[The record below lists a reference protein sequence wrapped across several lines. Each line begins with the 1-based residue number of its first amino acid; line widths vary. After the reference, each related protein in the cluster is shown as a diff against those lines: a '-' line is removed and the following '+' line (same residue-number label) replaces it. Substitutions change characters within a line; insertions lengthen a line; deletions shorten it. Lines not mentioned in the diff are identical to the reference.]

1 MALYQNQGHP
11 MAGPQ
16 AAFPAADVVKN
27 ATDASFMKDVMEA
40 SKTTPVIVDF
50 WAPWCQPC
58 LQLAPGLEAA
68 VKAQSGKVKLVKIN
82 IDENPAYAG
91 QLGVRSIPNVWV
103 FDKGRPM
110 QGFTGAIPASQIK
123 MFVEQVANGG
133 GGEALEEADPAA
145 EIEQV
150 LGEAQG
156 LLDQHDPVG
165 AMQLFAVVLQAD
177 PENLKAM
184 AGMARCYLSVGQADR
199 AKQLLEM
206 APADKADAPELAGVK
221 AALDLAED
229 APAGADPAKLAA
241 QLAANAK
248 DQAARFDL
256 ARTLAARGDLS
267 GAVQHLIESIR
278 IDREWNEQA
287 ARKHLLKV
295 FDAAGQTSELT
306 KAGRR
311 QLSAVWLS

>member
-1 MALYQNQGHP
+1 

-16 AAFPAADVVKN
+16 AASPAGDVIKN

-68 VKAQSGKVKLVKIN
+68 VKAQNGKVKLVKIN
-82 IDENPAYAG
+82 IDDNPAYAG

-103 FDKGRPM
+103 FDKGRPF
-110 QGFTGAIPASQIK
+110 QGFTGAIPASQLK
-123 MFVEQVANGG
+123 MFVEQVAKGV
-133 GGEALEEADPAA
+133 GGEALEEEDPAA

-150 LGEAQG
+150 LDEAQG
-156 LLDQHDPVG
+156 MLDQHDPVG
-165 AMQLFAVVLQAD
+165 AMQLFAAVLQAE
-177 PENLKAM
+177 PENLKAV
-184 AGMARCYLSVGQADR
+184 AGMARCYLSVGQPDR

-206 APADKADAPELAGVK
+206 APEDKANAPELAGIK
-221 AALDLAED
+221 AALDLAAD
-229 APAGADPAKLAA
+229 APEGVDPVKLKA
-241 QLAANAK
+241 QISANPK

-256 ARTLAARGDLS
+256 ARTLAARGDLP
-267 GAVQHLIESIR
+267 GAVELLLDCIR

-295 FDAAGQTSELT
+295 FDAAGQSSELT